1 MHFPD
6 GIKWSLIYSKW
17 MLNIKKSVYNMTTP
31 WGAPLQNL
39 TIITY
44 DSIHSRC
51 QNRIISFF
59 LYNNLRPH
67 ITLWLETLVHYSV
80 TTMSVC
86 VLRTQQPSVES
97 AVEGHV
103 SSQNHMQSCW
113 QDPNHVRAS
122 SLRTTVQMTMFV
134 MESLYVTFM
143 HRHTVYMYIGGF
155 IQANTHKMQV
165 SDRSLRHIHN
175 ILRRRIQQV
184 I

>member
-1 MHFPD
+1 
-6 GIKWSLIYSKW
+6 
-17 MLNIKKSVYNMTTP
+17 MTTP
-31 WGAPLQNL
+31 CGAPLQNL

-44 DSIHSRC
+44 HSIHSRC

-59 LYNNLRPH
+59 PYNNLQD

-113 QDPNHVRAS
+113 QDPNHVRTS

-143 HRHTVYMYIGGF
+143 HRQTVYMYISICGF

-165 SDRSLRHIHN
+165 SETSLRHN
-175 ILRRRIQQV
+175 ILRWRI
-184 I
+184 